1 MDIAELLLTTNH
13 LPTRDAAIAFARAG
27 IPVFPC
33 VPESKRP
40 LTPAG
45 FHDASCDPDQVV
57 AWWARWPH
65 GNLGMPT
72 GIASGIDVVDVDA
85 KSAAWSGF
93 PSFERAATAGLID
106 GELARVRTPSG
117 GLHVYFPAMRSR
129 PQRCWQA
136 AVAHIDFRGTGGYVI
151 APPSTLSTDHGRI
164 AYRLFSVSSAHAKP
178 VDATAL
184 REFVDPHRTLPRMH
198 TAKPPQTGSVDP
210 SRLAGWVGRLQE
222 GERNAG
228 LFWAACRLA
237 EAGFPLDTVASAL
250 APAAASAGLADAEIA
265 TTIRSAIRQASATPP
280 GATGQRQNTPIPW
293 STPASPPRR
302 AGDTR
307 CLP

>member
-1 MDIAELLLTTNH
+1 MDIAELLLITNQ
-13 LPTRDAAIAFARAG
+13 LPIRDAAIAFARAG

-33 VPESKRP
+33 VRESKRP

-57 AWWARWPH
+57 AWWASWPH
-65 GNLGMPT
+65 ANLGMPT
-72 GIASGIDVVDVDA
+72 GSASGIDVVDVDA
-85 KSAAWSGF
+85 KGAAGSGF
-93 PSFERAATAGLID
+93 PAFERAAAARLVD

-129 PQRCWQA
+129 VQRCWQA

-151 APPSTLSTDHGRI
+151 APPSTLATDHGRSP
-164 AYRLFSVSSAHAKP
+164 YRLFAVSSTHAKP
-178 VDATAL
+178 VDAAAL
-184 REFVDPHRTLPRMH
+184 REFVDPNRALPRTH
-198 TAKPPQTGSVDP
+198 TSKPPPAGSVDP
-210 SRLAGWVGRLQE
+210 SRLAGWVARLHE

-237 EAGFPLDTVASAL
+237 EVGFPLDAVASAL
-250 APAAASAGLADAEIA
+250 APAAASAGLADREIA
-265 TTIRSAIRQASATPP
+265 TTIRSAGRQASAAPPAPP
-280 GATGQRQNTPIPW
+280 GPRQAPPIPW
-293 STPASPPRR
+293 SAPSSPRR